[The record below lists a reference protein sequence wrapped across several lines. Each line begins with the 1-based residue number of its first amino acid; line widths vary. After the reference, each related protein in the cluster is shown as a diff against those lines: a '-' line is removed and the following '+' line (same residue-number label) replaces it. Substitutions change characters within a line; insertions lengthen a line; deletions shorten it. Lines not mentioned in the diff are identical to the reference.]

1 MLIRNVMIAVLLM
14 FSLSV
19 PAAAAEL
26 TAPRVPASGLERMPD
41 STDSLGK
48 GLEELLQEGIRLL
61 QPELKDAMGI
71 CSGILVSAVLFSILS
86 VLSDKV
92 KGTVSIAGAA
102 VIATGLFRNTNAM
115 IGYACDAVWEI
126 CEYGKLL
133 CPVMTTALA
142 AQGGITASAAL
153 YSGTIAFITL
163 LSMLVSRVFLPM
175 IRLFLVFSAAHCAL
189 GEDTLKRIADAI
201 KGVQGWI
208 LKTMLI
214 VFTTYLSLT
223 GVVSGTTDAAALKAA
238 KVTISSAVP
247 VVGGILSDASES
259 ILVSMSLMKNAAGI
273 YGILAA
279 LAVFL
284 GPFIKVGAQYML
296 LKITAALC
304 GLFGDKRICA
314 LVSDFSTALGM
325 LLAMVASGCLLVLI
339 STICFMKGTV

>member
-1 MLIRNVMIAVLLM
+1 MIAVLLM

-48 GLEELLQEGIRLL
+48 GLEELLQKGICLL
-61 QPELKDAMGI
+61 QPELKEAMGI
-71 CSGILVSAVLFSILS
+71 CSGILVSAVLFSIVS

-102 VIATGLFRNTNAM
+102 VIATGLFRNTNAL

-153 YSGTIAFITL
+153 YSGTIAYITL
-163 LSMLVSRVFLPM
+163 QSILVSRVFLPM
-175 IRLFLVFSAAHCAL
+175 IRMFLVFSTAHCAL
-189 GEDTLKRIADAI
+189 GDETLKRIADAI
-201 KGVQGWI
+201 KGVQGWMI
-208 LKTMLI
+208 KTMLI
-214 VFTTYLSLT
+214 MFTTYLSLT

-273 YGILAA
+273 YGIFAVLAI
-279 LAVFL
+279 FL
-284 GPFIKVGAQYML
+284 VPF
-296 LKITAALC
+296 LKIGVHYIVLKGTFVMCSVFSSRGMGTLL
-304 GLFGDKRICA
+304 G
-314 LVSDFSTALGM
+314 DFSTAMGL
-325 LLAMVASGCLLVLI
+325 LLAMTGSACLIQLI
-339 STICFMKGTV
+339 STVCFLKGVGS

>member
-19 PAAAAEL
+19 PASAAEL

-41 STDSLGK
+41 STDSFGK
-48 GLEELLQEGIRLL
+48 GLQELLQEGICLL
-61 QPELKDAMGI
+61 QPELKEAMGI
-71 CSGILVSAVLFSILS
+71 CSGILVSAVLFSIVS

-102 VIATGLFRNTNAM
+102 VIATGLFRNTNAL

-142 AQGGITASAAL
+142 AQGGITTSAAL

-189 GEDTLKRIADAI
+189 GEETLKRIADAI
-201 KGVQGWI
+201 KGLQGWV

-223 GVVSGTTDAAALKAA
+223 GVVSGATDAAALKAA

-314 LVSDFSTALGM
+314 LVSDFSTALGL